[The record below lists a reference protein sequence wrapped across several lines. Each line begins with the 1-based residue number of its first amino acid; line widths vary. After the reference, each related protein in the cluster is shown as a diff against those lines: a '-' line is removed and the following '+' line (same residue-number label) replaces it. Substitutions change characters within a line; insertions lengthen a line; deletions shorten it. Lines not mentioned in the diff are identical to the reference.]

1 MKRSKIIIAHVT
13 ATIIA
18 FLTISSFFS
27 FSLFAEIIGEHLFIK
42 QVKTAIFYCLPIL
55 VIAMPMLAISG
66 KKLAGNSK
74 NPIVSKKMTRMK
86 FIAFNG
92 MILISLAI
100 YLYYHAIYKT
110 IDSTFFYVQIVE
122 LLIGTVN
129 LGLIVMNI
137 NSGLKLSARGR
148 KTTPKNL
155 YKK

>member
-1 MKRSKIIIAHVT
+1 MKRSKIVTAHIT

-18 FLTISSFFS
+18 FLTIGSFFS
-27 FSLFAEIIGEHLFIK
+27 FSLFAEIIGEELFIK
-42 QVKTAIFYCLPIL
+42 QVKIVILYCLPIL
-55 VIAMPMLAISG
+55 VITMPMLAISG

-92 MILISLAI
+92 MVLITLAI

-110 IDSTFFYVQIVE
+110 IDSTFLYVQILE

-129 LGLIVMNI
+129 LGLILMNI
-137 NSGLKLSARGR
+137 NSGLKLSGW
-148 KTTPKNL
+148 KKNNSI
-155 YKK
+155 